1 MKPKEIH
8 HRIYRVEQGF
18 RLAIQR
24 PTADVL
30 TRLKSAGISASTTP
44 AGDVVVSGVSLEA
57 LVAGLGF
64 DREPFKVIDR
74 QHSVLVIEPMGA

>member
-30 TRLKSAGISASTTP
+30 TQLKSAEIPCATTP
-44 AGDVVVSGVSLEA
+44 PGDVVVSGVSLEA
-57 LVAGLGF
+57 LVAALGF
-64 DREPFKVIDR
+64 DRDPFKVIDR
-74 QHSVLVIEPMGA
+74 QHSVLIIEPMGV

>member
-8 HRIYRVEQGF
+8 HRFYRVEQGF

-30 TRLKSAGISASTTP
+30 AQLKSAEISWSNTP

-57 LVAGLGF
+57 LVAALGF
-64 DREPFKVIDR
+64 DSEPFKVIDR
-74 QHSVLVIEPMGA
+74 QHSVLIIEPMAA